1 MLLVFVLSSD
11 TTIKE
16 VMVEGVSSIIPT
28 NTYLD
33 EGKFFALITGPN
45 MGGKSTYLRQVGLI
59 CLMAHM
65 GCYVPT
71 DYAKIPL
78 LDRVKE
84 MEYIIVSSQ
93 EANSAGRKN
102 SVQSPIGKSL
112 IGRMVGEIAEV
123 KVPAGVVKYNLLE
136 IKEVNYYETW

>member
-1 MLLVFVLSSD
+1 MFSPLKYNLMFLVFVLSSD

-16 VMVEGVSSIIPT
+16 VMVEGVSSSIPN

-33 EGKFFALITGPN
+33 EGKFFAMITGPN
-45 MGGKSTYLRQVGLI
+45 M
-59 CLMAHM
+59 
-65 GCYVPT
+65 YVPA

-84 MEYIIVSSQ
+84 MEYSIVSSQ
-93 EANSAGRKN
+93 EANSAGRKI

-112 IGRMVGEIAEV
+112 IGRMVGEIVEV
-123 KVPAGVVKYNLLE
+123 KVPAGVIKYKILE
-136 IKEVNYYETW
+136 IRR

>member
-11 TTIKE
+11 TSIKE
-16 VMVEGVSSIIPT
+16 VMVEGVSSIIPN

-33 EGKFFALITGPN
+33 ERKFFALITGPN

-65 GCYVPT
+65 GCYVPA

-78 LDRVKE
+78 LDRVKVLNLNT
-84 MEYIIVSSQ
+84 IVSSQ
-93 EANSAGRKN
+93 EANSAGRKI

-112 IGRMVGEIAEV
+112 IGRMVGEIVEV
-123 KVPAGVVKYNLLE
+123 KVPAGVVEYKILE
-136 IKEVNYYETW
+136 IRR

>member
-1 MLLVFVLSSD
+1 MLLVFVLSSN
-11 TTIKE
+11 TAIKE
-16 VMVEGVSSIIPT
+16 VMVEGVSSIIPN

-45 MGGKSTYLRQVGLI
+45 MGGKSTYIRQVGLI

-65 GCYVPT
+65 GCYVPA
-71 DYAKIPL
+71 DYAKISL
-78 LDRVKE
+78 FDMVKVLNPNTNQE

-93 EANSAGRKN
+93 EENSAGRKI

-112 IGRMVGEIAEV
+112 IGRMVGEIVEV
-123 KVPAGVVKYNLLE
+123 KVPAGVVIL
-136 IKEVNYYETW
+136 

>member
-1 MLLVFVLSSD
+1 MFSPLKYNLMFLVFVLSSS
-11 TTIKE
+11 TAIKE
-16 VMVEGVSSIIPT
+16 VMAKEVSSIIPN

-33 EGKFFALITGPN
+33 EGKFFALIIGPN
-45 MGGKSTYLRQVGLI
+45 M
-59 CLMAHM
+59 
-65 GCYVPT
+65 YVPA

-78 LDRVKE
+78 LDRLKVLNLNTNQE

-112 IGRMVGEIAEV
+112 IGRMVCEIVEV
-123 KVPAGVVKYNLLE
+123 KVPTRVVKYKIL
-136 IKEVNYYETW
+136 

>member
-11 TTIKE
+11 TSIKE
-16 VMVEGVSSIIPT
+16 LMVEWFSSIIPN

-33 EGKFFALITGPN
+33 ERKFFALITGPN
-45 MGGKSTYLRQVGLI
+45 M
-59 CLMAHM
+59 
-65 GCYVPT
+65 YVPV

-78 LDRVKE
+78 LDRAKE
-84 MEYIIVSSQ
+84 MEYIIVSPQ
-93 EANSAGRKN
+93 EANSAGRKI

-112 IGRMVGEIAEV
+112 IGRMVGEIVEV

-136 IKEVNYYETW
+136 IRR

>member
-11 TTIKE
+11 TAIKE
-16 VMVEGVSSIIPT
+16 VMVEGVSSIIPN

-45 MGGKSTYLRQVGLI
+45 MGGKI

-65 GCYVPT
+65 GCYVPA

-78 LDRVKE
+78 LDRAKE

-93 EANSAGRKN
+93 EANSAGRKI
-102 SVQSPIGKSL
+102 SVQSPRGKSL
-112 IGRMVGEIAEV
+112 IGRMVSEIVEA
-123 KVPAGVVKYNLLE
+123 KKYKLLE
-136 IKEVNYYETW
+136 NKEVNYYETW